1 MKGTMMK
8 TLDQLY
14 QHFYTPTEQP
24 NLQNTIKQNHKILI
38 ENLSKEHRKIV
49 LRMMDAQMMIGSL
62 QSEESFICGFKLAFQ
77 ILTELEY
84 DTGRSI
90 EVGIDVSGQFFMEEK
105 NNEDD

>member
-1 MKGTMMK
+1 MK

-14 QHFYTPTEQP
+14 HNFYSPTQQT

-49 LRMMDAQMMIGSL
+49 LRMMDAQSMIASL

-90 EVGIDVSGQFFMEEK
+90 EVGIDVSDQFFMEEK